1 MTTMVHGEI
10 VRGSRVLLRDKRL
23 GDAQAD
29 YRWRCDP
36 ELARYDATRPL
47 TMDYQEYLAIYREE
61 VLFPNPYRRSL
72 TIEDEAGRHI
82 GNIMYYNIDAMRGE
96 AELGITIGVSQCRG
110 QGYGGEAARLLV
122 EYLLARMDFRRVYL
136 KTLAWNRRAQRCFE
150 NAGFVECGRT
160 YRGRNSFVL
169 MECRR
174 EWLEPSAEQENG
186 R

>member
-1 MTTMVHGEI
+1 MTTMVHGEV
-10 VRGSRVLLRDKRL
+10 VRGTRVLLRDKRL
-23 GDAQAD
+23 GDAPDD

-36 ELARYDATRPL
+36 ELSRYDATRPL
-47 TMDYQEYLAIYREE
+47 TMAYQEYLAIYREE

-96 AELGITIGVSQCRG
+96 VELGITIGVPQCRG
-110 QGYGGEAARLLV
+110 QGYGAEAARLLV
-122 EYLLARMDFRRVYL
+122 EYLLKRKDFGRVYL
-136 KTLAWNRRAQRCFE
+136 KTLAWNRRAQRCFG

-160 YRGRNSFVL
+160 HRGRNSFVL

-174 EWLEPSAEQENG
+174 EWLESSVEQEDV